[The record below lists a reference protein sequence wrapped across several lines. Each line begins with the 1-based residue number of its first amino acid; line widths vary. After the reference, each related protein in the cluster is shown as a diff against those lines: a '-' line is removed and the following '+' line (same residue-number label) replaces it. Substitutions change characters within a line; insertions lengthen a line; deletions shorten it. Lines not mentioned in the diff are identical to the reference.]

1 MSLPITPQPAHADL
15 PARDI
20 GAIEKTQSGR
30 INNATG
36 GSMTPPPSSQVAAAP
51 KSRTPTPTYSHI
63 STPPPTV
70 GASSQGMNG
79 GASSLYARAMTAD
92 QIEVASPEEL
102 RTKVAELQAA
112 YQEAKMTAA
121 HHKLQYQM
129 LAQESAAAI
138 ERMAV
143 EARMTQYEDE
153 VIHIA
158 EQAKAAVT
166 PARQPVLQE
175 GTIPVQKELYQRM
188 CREIQQL
195 SETNSYLEA
204 EHRQQEKLVMRQE
217 NEIAGLTD
225 KVELMRDRI
234 RENRE
239 HQNRYR
245 SASVGRQIDSTPRS
259 VYSTPRRPHLA
270 PKEQTQN
277 FAALLQ
283 ASEMASQEAGA
294 SRQASGRGTAGKKG
308 HTRNIH
314 SMSSLPATPS
324 RTQKQP
330 PLFRTPSGRQQPLKV
345 PSTAPVQRTS
355 AMRNANVYSQQ
366 ALPFPG
372 VQSAQSDGT
381 VSASDNEDNDSEA
394 ETDIIEPDEINESQ
408 ASRAASQ
415 MLRSS
420 QEQQSQRDSFSGRGI
435 LAQQPKSSNMRQ
447 SKLFGA
453 VRKPNVVRAGE
464 DERPAKRKRSGEG
477 IGLGIAGVRQ

>member
-15 PARDI
+15 PGIQNFAI
-20 GAIEKTQSGR
+20 GQFQSHHVS
-30 INNATG
+30 NATG
-36 GSMTPPPSSQVAAAP
+36 GSMTPPPSIQVAAGP
-51 KSRTPTPTYSHI
+51 KSRTPTPTDSHI

-70 GASSQGMNG
+70 GTNSHGINGAASTM
-79 GASSLYARAMTAD
+79 YARTMTTD
-92 QIEVASPEEL
+92 QIESASPEEL
-102 RTKVAELQAA
+102 RTRVAELQAA

-143 EARMTQYEDE
+143 EARMTQFEDE

-166 PARQPVLQE
+166 PARPPMLQE
-175 GTIPVQKELYQRM
+175 GTIPVQKDLYQRM

-195 SETNSYLEA
+195 SESNSYLEA

-217 NEIAGLTD
+217 NEIASLTD
-225 KVELMRDRI
+225 KVSLMRDRI

-245 SASVGRQIDSTPRS
+245 SASVGRQIEGTPRS

-294 SRQASGRGTAGKKG
+294 SRQASGRGAANKKG

-314 SMSSLPATPS
+314 SMSSLPVTPS

-330 PLFRTPSGRQQPLKV
+330 PLFSTPSGRQQPLKV

-372 VQSAQSDGT
+372 TQGAQSDGT
-381 VSASDNEDNDSEA
+381 VSASDNDDNDSEA

-420 QEQQSQRDSFSGRGI
+420 QEQQSQRESFSGCGM
-435 LAQQPKSSNMRQ
+435 LQQQPKTSNMRQ

-453 VRKPNVVRAGE
+453 VRKPNLVRAGE
-464 DERPAKRKRSGEG
+464 DERPAKRKRTGEG

>member
-1 MSLPITPQPAHADL
+1 
-15 PARDI
+15 
-20 GAIEKTQSGR
+20 
-30 INNATG
+30 
-36 GSMTPPPSSQVAAAP
+36 MTS
-51 KSRTPTPTYSHI
+51 
-63 STPPPTV
+63 
-70 GASSQGMNG
+70 
-79 GASSLYARAMTAD
+79 D
-92 QIEVASPEEL
+92 QIESASPEEL

-143 EARMTQYEDE
+143 EARMAQYEDE

-166 PARQPVLQE
+166 PARQPLLQE
-175 GTIPVQKELYQRM
+175 GTIPVQKDLYQRM

-195 SETNSYLEA
+195 SESNSYLEA

-217 NEIAGLTD
+217 NEIASLTD

-245 SASVGRQIDSTPRS
+245 SASAGRHFESTPRS
-259 VYSTPRRPHLA
+259 VYSTPRRSHLA

-294 SRQASGRGTAGKKG
+294 SRQASSRGAAGKKG
-308 HTRNIH
+308 HTRNTH

-324 RTQKQP
+324 RTHKQP
-330 PLFRTPSGRQQPLKV
+330 PLFQTPSGRQQPMKV

-355 AMRNANVYSQQ
+355 AVRNANVYSQP
-366 ALPFPG
+366 ALPFPA

-420 QEQQSQRDSFSGRGI
+420 QDQQSQRESFSGRGTSQ
-435 LAQQPKSSNMRQ
+435 QQPKTSSMRQ

-464 DERPAKRKRSGEG
+464 DEPPAKRARTGEG

>member
-1 MSLPITPQPAHADL
+1 
-15 PARDI
+15 
-20 GAIEKTQSGR
+20 
-30 INNATG
+30 
-36 GSMTPPPSSQVAAAP
+36 MTS
-51 KSRTPTPTYSHI
+51 
-63 STPPPTV
+63 
-70 GASSQGMNG
+70 
-79 GASSLYARAMTAD
+79 D
-92 QIEVASPEEL
+92 QIESASPEEL

-143 EARMTQYEDE
+143 EARMAQYEDE

-166 PARQPVLQE
+166 PARQPLLQE
-175 GTIPVQKELYQRM
+175 GTIPVQKDLYQRM

-195 SETNSYLEA
+195 SESNSYLEA

-217 NEIAGLTD
+217 NEIASLTD

-245 SASVGRQIDSTPRS
+245 SASAGRHVESTPRS

-294 SRQASGRGTAGKKG
+294 SRQASSRGAAGKKG
-308 HTRNIH
+308 HTRNTH

-324 RTQKQP
+324 RTHKQP
-330 PLFRTPSGRQQPLKV
+330 PLFQTPSGRQQPMKV

-355 AMRNANVYSQQ
+355 AVRNANVYSQP
-366 ALPFPG
+366 ALPFPA

-420 QEQQSQRDSFSGRGI
+420 QDQQPQRESFSGRGTSQ
-435 LAQQPKSSNMRQ
+435 QQPKTSSMRQ

-453 VRKPNVVRAGE
+453 VRKPNFVRAGE
-464 DERPAKRKRSGEG
+464 DEPPAKRARTGEG